1 MKLFFIFGLILFIVS
16 LILLIRIKLVK
27 ISKQKQLKEKEEL
40 ESNIQNL
47 QQRKKNLD
55 QNLNEIAKSIN
66 QKDIELTNLKD
77 YTKNQ
82 QEIAKKLLENN
93 QKLRQTN
100 KHTEQHYLNL
110 LSKTNQMQ
118 QKIDVY
124 YEQQKQ
130 KVDNRLKEF
139 KQLSSK
145 AAEYYFDTLQEAYK
159 TADAAHAEKMTR
171 LKEEQD
177 SAAADLIQLKETRKA
192 AYEAVLKQQEIK
204 QNKDNYRLIPSQKDL
219 QDIHSLEKVKQILNK
234 PRVISML
241 IWQSFWQPIAKKQ
254 FPIILQDKTKTGIY
268 KITSL
273 ITDQAYIGQSID
285 IYTRWCSHCKAG
297 LGIDTPVGNKLY
309 KAIQEDGLQNFT
321 FELLCQ
327 CSKEELDEK
336 ERYFIELYQAD
347 LFGYN
352 GTKGNK

>member
-16 LILLIRIKLVK
+16 LILLIKIKLVK
-27 ISKQKQLKEKEEL
+27 ISKQKQLKEKKEL
-40 ESNIQNL
+40 ETDIQNL
-47 QQRKKNLD
+47 QQQKKNLD
-55 QNLNEIAKSIN
+55 QNLNEIVKSIN
-66 QKDIELTNLKD
+66 QKDIELANLKD
-77 YTKNQ
+77 YTRNQ
-82 QEIAKKLLENN
+82 QETVKKLLENN

-100 KHTEQHYLNL
+100 RHTEQHYLNL

-177 SAAADLIQLKETRKA
+177 SAAAALNKIVQTRNQAHA
-192 AYEAVLKQQEIK
+192 ALLKQREIK
-204 QNKDNYRLIPSQKDL
+204 ANKDNYRLLPTKSDL
-219 QDIHSLEKVKQILNK
+219 EDIHSLEKIKSTLHK
-234 PRVISML
+234 PRVLSML
-241 IWQSFWQPIAKKQ
+241 IWQTFWQPIAKKQ
-254 FPIILQDKTKTGIY
+254 FPIILKDKTKIGIY
-268 KITSL
+268 KITNLQTNQS
-273 ITDQAYIGQSID
+273 YIGQSID

-336 ERYFIELYQAD
+336 EKYFIELYQAD